1 MPEDLPETFEHCA
14 EMLKQNLLSYQR
26 QTDHHYN
33 SSLTEFQDQVRMLEK
48 ELPRVSQVAAESLLK
63 EHEQKLS
70 SSTAQIQHCFN
81 KELEGWENA
90 K

>member
-1 MPEDLPETFEHCA
+1 DLPETFERCA
-14 EMLKQNLLSYQR
+14 EILKQNLLSYQR
-26 QTDHHYN
+26 QTDHYYD
-33 SSLTEFQDQVRMLEK
+33 SCLSEFQNQVRLLEK

-70 SSTAQIQHCFN
+70 SSTAQIRHCFN